1 MFTSI
6 FKDFQSLYAARH
18 EPENMRPLAEVYW
31 RALLMIGLIMVI
43 GVLAYGTSEF
53 IGVMSNLSAENPS
66 NAPAS
71 TALNRP
77 QLQSILS
84 VAHNR
89 QMRFDTPQTATPTD
103 PSK

>member
-1 MFTSI
+1 MFTSL

-31 RALLMIGLIMVI
+31 RMLLMIGLVMVI
-43 GVLAYGTSEF
+43 GVLIYGTTEF
-53 IGVMSNLSAENPS
+53 FGVMNNLSAADSS

-84 VAHNR
+84 AAHDR
-89 QMRFDTPQTATPTD
+89 QMRFDTPQNALATD